1 VIVDKQVVLTHQ
13 RLGSKPLTTYV
24 RIDKDNTFH
33 EVEMVAE
40 NLGSI
45 PPNTAVLI
53 ITAGKNRHSL
63 TLSSSE
69 VKSARIRIVYDED
82 ISKIG
87 QTIAATLIKPPG
99 D

>member
-1 VIVDKQVVLTHQ
+1 
-13 RLGSKPLTTYV
+13 
-24 RIDKDNTFH
+24 
-33 EVEMVAE
+33 MVAE

-45 PPNTAVLI
+45 PPNTAILI
-53 ITAGKNRHSL
+53 ITAGKSRHSL

-87 QTIAATLIKPPG
+87 QTIAASLNKPP
-99 D
+99 DN